1 MKKMI
6 AAAAA
11 IILTAGLCGCAG
23 GSGTVSAV
31 ITETQDGSSISAAGL
46 NITLPQDWE
55 AYVGKDVYE
64 KLYEGSE
71 GGYDSADDLKKS
83 YEDNGTSYLVYAVN
97 SEQTAMLSFS
107 ALKITTDENGER
119 LSAEEF
125 ARTNHDTSV
134 ITFQASGLKIANSG
148 FSEESIGGRSGYLS
162 KYEVYSDEETSQLLM
177 GQSEFI
183 FEQDGSLYSLQ
194 VYYHSPEAGQQT
206 SDILSGITAA
216 E

>member
-1 MKKMI
+1 MKKLI

-23 GSGTVSAV
+23 NSNTVSAV
-31 ITETQDGSSISAAGL
+31 ITETQDGSSVSAAGL
-46 NITLPQDWE
+46 NIKLPQDWE
-55 AYVGKDVYE
+55 AYAGNEVYK
-64 KLYEGSE
+64 KLYESSE
-71 GGYDSADDLKKS
+71 VDYDSADDLKKS
-83 YEDNGTSYLVYAVN
+83 YEDNGINYILYAIAPD
-97 SEQTAMLSFS
+97 QTAMLSLT

-125 ARTNHDTSV
+125 ARNNHDTSV
-134 ITFQASGLKIANSG
+134 ISFQASGMKIANSG
-148 FSEESIGGRSGYLS
+148 FTEEICGGKSGYLS
-162 KYEVYSDEETSQLLM
+162 RYEIYTDENSAELLM

-194 VYYHSPEAGQQT
+194 VYYHSEEAGQQT